1 MFDHCW
7 IQLLQTSKLLFGS
20 LATPPFI
27 TARFQFIVLIN
38 CKTQQIKFEL
48 KYFPKMVSKMFR
60 IDRKTILIK
69 YFPFQTEIYY
79 SIFYQNLYLFFFPSK
94 SKVCCKKLAENPW
107 WFWGSNQLATDPAIS
122 FFSWFLAFS
131 FLATFWTLA
140 FLQHFELFS
149 CFIFPS
155 ESGRFIETHDE
166 KVLCD
171 HFFYFNILWSSTMN
185 KVLRH
190 WRGAP
195 TNLLVV

>member
-27 TARFQFIVLIN
+27 TARFQFIVHIN
-38 CKTQQIKFEL
+38 CKTQQIEFEL

-60 IDRKTILIK
+60 IDRKTIPIK
-69 YFPFQTEIYY
+69 YFPFQTDIHYF
-79 SIFYQNLYLFFFPSK
+79 IFSQNFVSFYPSK

-131 FLATFWTLA
+131 FIATVWAPA
-140 FLQHFELFS
+140 FLPFCHV
-149 CFIFPS
+149 FIFPS

-171 HFFYFNILWSSTMN
+171 HFFYFNILGSSTMN

-195 TNLLVV
+195 KNLLDV